1 MLSSFKPHINNKTGM
16 QISLLGDI
24 CSFRGAWF
32 ICISSLSLISWCN
45 FIHTFKVKIQIT
57 IFTLSKEIV
66 LAQKVYLVLQWNLRI
81 TEKQLCIFSSCNI
94 DAFTG
99 FLPMRHYRYK
109 LQLLYVAIFTVAY
122 YIRRSISVITLKRV
136 RDYEQLSLTS
146 CHRWLYLPLTH
157 FNVFESIQ
165 RCSFVNNH
173 SKLRIR

>member
-1 MLSSFKPHINNKTGM
+1 MYKLVIVDFLMQFYPHVQGENSNYDFYTLKRKLCWLKKYIWF
-16 QISLLGDI
+16 
-24 CSFRGAWF
+24 CS
-32 ICISSLSLISWCN
+32 
-45 FIHTFKVKIQIT
+45 
-57 IFTLSKEIV
+57 
-66 LAQKVYLVLQWNLRI
+66 
-81 TEKQLCIFSSCNI
+81 EKQLCIFSSCNV

-109 LQLLYVAIFTVAY
+109 LQLLYFAIFTVAY
-122 YIRRSISVITLKRV
+122 YIRRSISVITLKRI
-136 RDYEQLSLTS
+136 RDYEKLSLTS